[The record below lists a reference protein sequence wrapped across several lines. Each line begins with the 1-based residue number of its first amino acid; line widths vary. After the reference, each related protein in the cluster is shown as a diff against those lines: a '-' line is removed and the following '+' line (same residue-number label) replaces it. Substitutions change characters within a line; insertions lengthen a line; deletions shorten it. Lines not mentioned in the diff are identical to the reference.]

1 MNLESLIRAFTSQG
15 GLWAYATIFLA
26 TFVEGFF
33 PPLPSDVVVL
43 FCALMVARGG
53 LHWLPCLLAAFVG
66 GSLGALLVYWFGAA
80 HGRGYFLAKPRL
92 FMSPQR
98 FLSLEGSFH
107 RYGNIILL
115 LNRAVVGGRSFGF
128 LIAGLTHYQLRR
140 VLLYGLPGIML
151 WYLLLLFLG
160 IRFGALAKQ
169 LVNGIVVVVMA
180 VLALSALSLL
190 ISRRLLK

>member
-1 MNLESLIRAFTSQG
+1 MTLESLTRSFTSQG
-15 GLWAYATIFLA
+15 GLWAYVTVFLA

-33 PPLPSDVVVL
+33 PPLPSDVAVL

-66 GSLGALLVYWFGAA
+66 GSMGALVVYWFGAT

-98 FLSLEGSFH
+98 LLSLEGSFR
-107 RYGNIILL
+107 RYGDIILF

-128 LIAGLTHYQLRR
+128 LLAGLTHYQLRR
-140 VLLYGLPGIML
+140 VLLYGLPGIFL
-151 WYLLLLFLG
+151 WYLMLMILG
-160 IRFGALAKQ
+160 IRFGAMAKQ

-180 VLALSALSLL
+180 LLALSVLSLL
-190 ISRRLLK
+190 VSRRLMK